1 MLTGLGGV
9 QQGTHANVL
18 TGKQLTGYDANLKKR
33 KRNIYRKIY
42 YCHFLL
48 YLCKI
53 IAVYYRE
60 FTAVVSQ

>member
-9 QQGTHANVL
+9 QQGTHANV
-18 TGKQLTGYDANLKKR
+18 LTGYDANLKKR

-48 YLCKI
+48 HLCKI